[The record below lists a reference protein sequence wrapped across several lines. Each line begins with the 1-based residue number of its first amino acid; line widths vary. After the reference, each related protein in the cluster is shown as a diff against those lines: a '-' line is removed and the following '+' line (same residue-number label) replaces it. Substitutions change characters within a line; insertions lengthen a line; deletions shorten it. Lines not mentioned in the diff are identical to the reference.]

1 MHNRAHA
8 RNEASDAGAFTDD
21 HRHTDASPTDP
32 DAAVTPPKARR
43 RFPKRTLTLLG
54 AGLVVALAAGCS
66 PLARYG
72 VSGDISQ
79 HPFLACTRAHESDT
93 AGGYGAVSGS
103 GTYRGAYQFSQSTWN
118 NTARHAGR
126 PDLVGVDPALAAPW
140 DQDFLAL
147 DLYRWQGS
155 APWGHRCTGK

>member
-1 MHNRAHA
+1 MHNRAHTRDEVVA
-8 RNEASDAGAFTDD
+8 PTHAGSFTDD
-21 HRHTDASPTDP
+21 HLHTDASPTPPSP
-32 DAAVTPPKARR
+32 DRRTRR
-43 RFPKRTLTLLG
+43 RFSKRGLSLLA
-54 AGLVVALAAGCS
+54 AGLVVALGAGCS

-72 VSGDISQ
+72 ASGDISQ

-93 AGGYGAVSGS
+93 AGGYRAVSGS

-126 PDLVGVDPALAAPW
+126 PDLVGVDPAAAASW

-147 DLYRWQGS
+147 DLYQWQGS

>member
-8 RNEASDAGAFTDD
+8 RDEASPGAFTDD
-21 HRHTDASPTDP
+21 HRHTDASPSQSEASV
-32 DAAVTPPKARR
+32 AATKTRR
-43 RFPKRTLTLLG
+43 RLTLL
-54 AGLVVALAAGCS
+54 ATGLVVALAAGCS

-79 HPFLACTRAHESDT
+79 HPFLVCTRAHESDS
-93 AGGYGAVSGS
+93 AGGYRAVSGS

-126 PDLVGVDPALAAPW
+126 PDLVGVDPAAAASW

-147 DLYRWQGS
+147 DLYQWQGS

>member
-8 RNEASDAGAFTDD
+8 RDEAS
-21 HRHTDASPTDP
+21 RSPVLSPTITAIP
-32 DAAVTPPKARR
+32 TQAPPIPTERHAPKSRR
-43 RFPKRTLTLLG
+43 RFPKRTLTLLA

-72 VSGDISQ
+72 ASGDVSQ
-79 HPFLACTRAHESDT
+79 HPFLVCTRAHESDS
-93 AGGYGAVSGS
+93 AGGYRAVSGS

-126 PDLVGVDPALAAPW
+126 PDLVGVDPAAAASW

-147 DLYRWQGS
+147 DLYQWQGS